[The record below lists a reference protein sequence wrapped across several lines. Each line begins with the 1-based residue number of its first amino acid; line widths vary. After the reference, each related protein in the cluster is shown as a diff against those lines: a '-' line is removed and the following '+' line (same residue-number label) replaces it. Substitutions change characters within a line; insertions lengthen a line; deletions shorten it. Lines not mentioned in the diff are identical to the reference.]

1 MVKEA
6 LYKKA
11 KLLTTVDKVSDVA
24 SLSAEEILK
33 RIVQEAG
40 GALKAVSTWTYL
52 LPPYPVTCIRVL
64 DIVII
69 MFGILL

>member
-11 KLLTTVDKVSDVA
+11 KLLTTVDKLACSVA
-24 SLSAEEILK
+24 SVSTEEILK

-40 GALKAVSTWTYL
+40 GALKAVST
-52 LPPYPVTCIRVL
+52 
-64 DIVII
+64 
-69 MFGILL
+69 